1 MLNCAPSLR
10 IIDPPMKSLRCSL
23 WVVLV
28 VAAAFAGCHSRPQA
42 TTDHAR
48 TFPGV
53 ANKDVTFFS
62 SALNQ
67 NMQYRVYIPENI
79 LLGARLPAVY
89 LLHGCGTTFRD
100 WSNYSDVGAYA
111 ADGFVLV
118 MVDGTCSYYMNE
130 ALSPKD
136 RYEDYFVRDLI
147 ADVESRFPVRPG
159 RESRAIVGVSMGGFA
174 AVKLALTRP
183 DLFAFSGA
191 ISPAIDVPGRSFSWR
206 RWSQSM
212 RFRIIFG
219 PSGSDTRVRSDPFV
233 LVKSASPD
241 KTPYL
246 YVTAGDQEPL
256 LPPIRRFTTLLKA
269 RNYAYEFHTAPGGHD
284 WSEWDQQIPGCFASL
299 LGHIPHDSP
308 R

>member
-1 MLNCAPSLR
+1 M
-10 IIDPPMKSLRCSL
+10 
-23 WVVLV
+23 
-28 VAAAFAGCHSRPQA
+28 
-42 TTDHAR
+42 TDHPR
-48 TFPGV
+48 TFPGI

-62 SALNQ
+62 PALNQ
-67 NMQYRVYIPENI
+67 NMQYRVYIPENV
-79 LLGARLPAVY
+79 LSSVRLPAVY
-89 LLHGCGTTFRD
+89 LLHGCGTSFRD

-111 ADGFVLV
+111 ARGLVLV
-118 MVDGTCSYYMNE
+118 MVDGGCSYYMNE

-136 RYEDYFVRDLI
+136 KYEDYFVHDLI

-174 AVKLALTRP
+174 AVRLALTHP
-183 DLFAFSGA
+183 ELFAFSGA
-191 ISPAIDVPGRSFSWR
+191 ISPAIDVPGRSFNLR

-212 RFRIIFG
+212 RFRMIFG

-233 LVKSASPD
+233 LVKSAAPD

-256 LPPIRRFTTLLKA
+256 LLPIRRFTTFLKA

-284 WSEWDQQIPGCFASL
+284 WSEWDRQIPGCFASL
-299 LGHIPHDSP
+299 LEHIPHDSHH
-308 R
+308 